1 MLEGRRLLFIP
12 KNDSCFDSP
21 GTEFRRVRT
30 VAFIVFFQ
38 PGREVASHSDVV
50 VVSLLAFEYINVC
63 HRIHGLAKP

>member
-1 MLEGRRLLFIP
+1 
-12 KNDSCFDSP
+12 
-21 GTEFRRVRT
+21 
-30 VAFIVFFQ
+30 VFFQ